1 MARAKYTNVDKA
13 MAWAKSV
20 LKGKFPACR
29 FIHQAIERHFDD
41 VASSRSKDYPYK
53 FDPAKAER
61 SCASCSCCPTPRANG
76 RSSGS

>member
-29 FIHQAIERHFDD
+29 FKVSITA
-41 VASSRSKDYPYK
+41 K
-53 FDPAKAER
+53 DPAEPAPDPE
-61 SCASCSCCPTPRANG
+61 APAA
-76 RSSGS
+76 